1 MKIPRHHDSNLLT
14 DADAGMLLT
23 REQFRDAEAAP
34 RFRLE
39 RVAGRLTVSDQFD
52 LPHHT
57 TLEPLRNQLGL
68 FRLRSPTVVEHVFQS
83 SWTVIDGDT
92 DRVADIAAF
101 LKQTTARQKPFPHWI
116 PDIVF
121 EIVSAGWEN
130 RRRDYEEKRNE
141 YERIGVREYVIVDR
155 FDHLVTVLT
164 LADGRYVEQRFGP
177 SDSYTSPQLPG
188 LSIPL
193 QDVIGA

>member
-1 MKIPRHHDSNLLT
+1 MKIPRQYDGNLLT

-23 REQFRDAEAAP
+23 RAQFRDAEPEP

-39 RVAGRLTVSDQFD
+39 RVASRLVVSDQFD
-52 LPHHT
+52 LQHHT
-57 TLEPLRNQLGL
+57 TLEPLRDQLGL
-68 FRLRSPTVVEHVFQS
+68 FRVRSPTVMEHVFQS
-83 SWTVIDGDT
+83 SWTAIDEET
-92 DRVADIAAF
+92 DRIADLAVF
-101 LKQTTARQKPFPHWI
+101 LTQTTARKKPFPHWV

-130 RRRDYEEKRNE
+130 RRRDYQEKRDE

-164 LADGRYVEQRFGP
+164 LTDGHYVQQCLGP
-177 SDSYTSPQLPG
+177 NDSYTSPQLPG
-188 LSIPL
+188 LTIPL
-193 QDVIGA
+193 QEVIGA